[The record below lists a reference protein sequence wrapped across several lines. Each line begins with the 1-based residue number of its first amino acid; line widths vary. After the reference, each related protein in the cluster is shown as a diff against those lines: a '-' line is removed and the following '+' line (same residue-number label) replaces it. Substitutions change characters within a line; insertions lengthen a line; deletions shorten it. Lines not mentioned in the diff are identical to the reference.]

1 MRRTYI
7 VIHVDNGSS
16 VKAWLPDFPGVTL
29 PGDRLSD
36 TITLMPLLL
45 ERHVKEMSGRG
56 ERLPEPTTPDLW
68 AIYAEHPEALIGF
81 VEVEIGKD
89 CDIKED

>member
-1 MRRTYI
+1 
-7 VIHVDNGSS
+7 
-16 VKAWLPDFPGVTL
+16 VTL

-56 ERLPEPTTPDLW
+56 ERLPEPTKPDLW
-68 AIYAEHPEALIGF
+68 AIYAEHPAALIGF
-81 VEVEIGKD
+81 VEVEINDG
-89 CDIKED
+89 